1 MSIPIALRPSLK
13 DSPCQECQDLKNLS
27 DELLQ
32 NFSLL
37 AETGYAEGVMCHTL
51 VKEGDTARYVQP
63 SPNPT
68 FAMRVLWHTYLAKN
82 GDHTLLSD
90 INKIFKKYF
99 GFKPR
104 VNLLLV

>member
-1 MSIPIALRPSLK
+1 MTVKKFRIKDLPCYLLILFIFLSIPIALRPSLK

-68 FAMRVLWHTYLAKN
+68 FAMR
-82 GDHTLLSD
+82 LL
-90 INKIFKKYF
+90 
-99 GFKPR
+99 
-104 VNLLLV
+104 

>member
-1 MSIPIALRPSLK
+1 MTVKKFRIKDLPCYLLPAYFIYFLSIPIALRPSLK

-27 DELLQ
+27 VELLQ

-68 FAMRVLWHTYLAKN
+68 FAMR
-82 GDHTLLSD
+82 LL
-90 INKIFKKYF
+90 
-99 GFKPR
+99 
-104 VNLLLV
+104 